1 MRTHQ
6 SHRRAIRAHA
16 GKRIEIDMIL
26 RQIQAPATNASHNM
40 PDHTD
45 ACTSLQR
52 VAVLEIHITSD
63 DQNLYQEQIPNWSAS
78 TPGLPAE
85 DTDCPPHPMS
95 RFRWWIVLNK
105 KTYLIIAHSRDAR
118 DKEIKSCALDHELD
132 ELNTGNALADRSSF
146 GLQLCNSIQAND
158 MEERCSFG
166 IHIYNISR
174 NTISFIYDSCTLH
187 ISKLSRNM
195 NSFIWIWLHSLWSIS
210 DHQNA

>member
-16 GKRIEIDMIL
+16 GKRIDIDMPFSYRAVSCCRATTHQHWWPESVL
-26 RQIQAPATNASHNM
+26 R
-40 PDHTD
+40 TD
-45 ACTSLQR
+45 SKLVSQHSR
-52 VAVLEIHITSD
+52 
-63 DQNLYQEQIPNWSAS
+63 S
-78 TPGLPAE
+78 TCRGYGLSF
-85 DTDCPPHPMS
+85 HPMT

-132 ELNTGNALADRSSF
+132 ELNTGNAIADRSSF

-174 NTISFIYDSCTLH
+174 NTISFIYDSFTLH
-187 ISKLSRNM
+187 ISKLSRNTS
-195 NSFIWIWLHSLWSIS
+195 SFIWIWLHWLWSIS